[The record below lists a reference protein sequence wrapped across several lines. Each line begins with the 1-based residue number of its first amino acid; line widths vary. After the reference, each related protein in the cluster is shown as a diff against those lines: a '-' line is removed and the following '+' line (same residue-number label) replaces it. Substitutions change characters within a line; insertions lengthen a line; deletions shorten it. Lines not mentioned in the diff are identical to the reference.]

1 MIKYTHLVANLII
14 FHTTVGIMKAL
25 DAVRADGLGD
35 AITDEALAGLSPYLT
50 EHINRFGDYVLDL
63 TRPPEP
69 LPFIIPTRVRRTSQ
83 FSSPSVT
90 TAIDR
95 AAA

>member
-1 MIKYTHLVANLII
+1 VSLLP
-14 FHTTVGIMKAL
+14 L
-25 DAVRADGLGD
+25 DRRSPARDAGDSLGD

-69 LPFIIPTRVRRTSQ
+69 LLFVMPRTIL
-83 FSSPSVT
+83 FDVTDNSSSNPCS
-90 TAIDR
+90 
-95 AAA
+95 